1 MNRQH
6 YAPGVTY
13 GSKSTLSFSPQPVV
27 GRGAQSLGHIK
38 EEATVSKSTSSALS
52 VKEITERVSAA
63 VEDGRIKANETDRWT
78 DLLSE
83 NPSHA
88 DLLEQLAAV
97 PGLNDE
103 PTSLSAVSVPSYT
116 NLSAGDYR
124 QHLPANAPK
133 LFDNGDLPV
142 MTASGIDVDL
152 LRQVPWQARP
162 AVARAK
168 TYAEAHELVTKYSG
182 ELGQIQADFDGV
194 SGGDLFG
201 DVMEYEDRLEAW
213 GTWEATDA
221 EARQLTG
228 GPSELIKKQWKQ
240 FSEVSKSRKAQGNPG
255 DHFPYDTDPLNVFSK
270 RNGNYKRF
278 GGK

>member
-1 MNRQH
+1 MKRLQ
-6 YAPGVTY
+6 YAPGITY
-13 GSKSTLSFSPQPVV
+13 GSRSTLSFPPQPVV
-27 GRGAQSLGHIK
+27 GRGAQTTQIK
-38 EEATVSKSTSSALS
+38 EAKPVSTSSNLS
-52 VKEITERVSAA
+52 AADIAERVRAA
-63 VEDGRIKANETDRWT
+63 VKDGRIKADESDSWT

-83 NPSHA
+83 NPNHA

-103 PTSLSAVSVPSYT
+103 PTNLSAVSVPSYT
-116 NLSAGDYR
+116 NMSAGDYR
-124 QHLPANAPK
+124 QHLPASAPK
-133 LFDNGDLPV
+133 LFDAGDLPLT
-142 MTASGIDVDL
+142 TASGLDVDL

-182 ELGQIQADFDGV
+182 ELGQIQADFDAV

-201 DVMEYEDRLEAW
+201 DVMDYENRIEEW

-228 GPSELIKKQWKQ
+228 GPSDLMKKQMAQ
-240 FSEVSKSRKAQGNPG
+240 FAEVNKSRKNQGNPG
-255 DHFPYDTDPLNVFSK
+255 DFFPYDTDPLNVFSK
-270 RNGNYKRF
+270 RHGNYQRF

>member
-1 MNRQH
+1 M
-6 YAPGVTY
+6 
-13 GSKSTLSFSPQPVV
+13 SKPSPSTLSAAEISDRVRRAV
-27 GRGAQSLGHIK
+27 SESRISAD
-38 EEATVSKSTSSALS
+38 EA
-52 VKEITERVSAA
+52 
-63 VEDGRIKANETDRWT
+63 DHWT
-78 DLLSE
+78 DLLAE

-88 DLLEQLAAV
+88 ELLEQL
-97 PGLNDE
+97 
-103 PTSLSAVSVPSYT
+103 VSVPEVHANRETIESALSAGPASVPKYS

-124 QHLPANAPK
+124 QHLPASAPK

-182 ELGQIQADFDGV
+182 ELGQVQADFDAV

-213 GTWEATDA
+213 GTWDATDA

-228 GPSELIKKQWKQ
+228 GPSDLMKRQMAQ
-240 FSEVSKSRKAQGNPG
+240 FAEVNKSRKAQGNPG
-255 DHFPYDTDPLNVFSK
+255 DHFPFDTDPLNVFTR
-270 RNGNYKRF
+270 RNGNYQRW